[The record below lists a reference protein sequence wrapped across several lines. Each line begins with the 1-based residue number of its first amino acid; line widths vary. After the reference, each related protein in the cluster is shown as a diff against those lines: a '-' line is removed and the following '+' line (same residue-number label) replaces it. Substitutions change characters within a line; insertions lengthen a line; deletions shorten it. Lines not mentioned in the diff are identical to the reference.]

1 MKASREYSRGA
12 TSADRGSHRFL
23 LIKRTQ
29 GVLTATRLAIGR
41 ASTVRKLAL
50 VLAGALALTI
60 AASGSASA
68 AAPVVNEHSNFTDT
82 FSDEVCGISGTS
94 TVNGVDNFKLYAD
107 NTFLETLNV
116 RQVFTAE
123 QSGKSVLLFAAQQTS
138 GPADPIENADGTIT
152 FITTFK
158 GLPEKLSI
166 AGGPTLSRD
175 AGVVTLTQT
184 FLPLSDDE
192 LELLSTTASGEHG
205 PHPDLASDFELFCN
219 VLIPALT

>member
-12 TSADRGSHRFL
+12 TSAGRGSHRFL

-29 GVLTATRLAIGR
+29 GVLAATRFAIGR

-82 FSDEVCGISGTS
+82 FPDEVCGIGGTS

-107 NTFLETLNV
+107 NTFRETTTV

-123 QSGKSVLLFAAQQTS
+123 NGKSVLIFAAQQTS
-138 GPADPIENADGTIT
+138 GPADPVENADGTIT

-158 GLPEKLSI
+158 GLPEKLSVP
-166 AGGPTLSRD
+166 GGPTLSRD
-175 AGVVTLTQT
+175 AGVVTLAQT
-184 FLPLSDDE
+184 FQPSDGE
-192 LELLSTTASGEHG
+192 LELVSTTASGEHG